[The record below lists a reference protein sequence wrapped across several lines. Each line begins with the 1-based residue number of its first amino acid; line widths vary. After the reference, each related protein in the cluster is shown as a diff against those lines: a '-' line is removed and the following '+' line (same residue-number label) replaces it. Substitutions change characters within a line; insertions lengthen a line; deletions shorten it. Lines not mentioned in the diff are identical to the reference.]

1 MLGGDEEE
9 PGSSG
14 VEIERRI
21 LKNGAV
27 RWRVRWRQGGRRRS
41 QSFDRKGDA
50 VTFSAE
56 LRRRQQLGTLT
67 EMDMGRVTLAD
78 YVVGTWC
85 EAYASQLSPKTWMH
99 YRQLLNKHILPS
111 LGPLE
116 LRAIRPETIARWQ
129 AERLAAGYGRVS
141 VRYALTLLG
150 AILQR
155 AFENGQIQSNP
166 ARAVRKAALP
176 RRTEV
181 RPLAPATIER
191 MRAASSPRDA
201 TLISVL
207 AYAGLRPGE
216 ALALQWR
223 DVREQTILVERAI
236 SLGEEKDTK
245 TAAHRTVRVLQPLA
259 VDLRE
264 WRLRSGRPAE
274 NIADLPVSDRDAL
287 DASGVPVVAPA
298 SVQARDRGGGAGARP
313 SVRPP
318 ALVRVAAAPR
328 GALGDLRRSPARP
341 RRAAHPQ
348 HLWPRDGRVRGYAA
362 ARRADGD
369 RRRKSGLG
377 RGRILELT
385 QPGKRGAAL
394 FPPPQVTNAEG
405 APGGHQFV
413 SRRPF
418 VSSRVQQKV
427 AFAGIYATPRDTSGQ
442 TDLLCKQE
450 VAGSIPAGSTSEVPA
465 KLTLVMPRRR
475 A

>member
-1 MLGGDEEE
+1 
-9 PGSSG
+9 
-14 VEIERRI
+14 VEIERRV

-41 QSFDRKGDA
+41 QAFDRKGDA

-129 AERLAAGYGRVS
+129 AQRLAAGHGRVS

-166 ARAVRKAALP
+166 TRAVRKAALP

-181 RPLAPATIER
+181 RPLAPASVER
-191 MRAASSPRDA
+191 MRGASSPRNA

-223 DVREQTILVERAI
+223 
-236 SLGEEKDTK
+236 
-245 TAAHRTVRVLQPLA
+245 
-259 VDLRE
+259 
-264 WRLRSGRPAE
+264 
-274 NIADLPVSDRDAL
+274 
-287 DASGVPVVAPA
+287 
-298 SVQARDRGGGAGARP
+298 GAR
-313 SVRPP
+313 
-318 ALVRVAAAPR
+318 
-328 GALGDLRRSPARP
+328 
-341 RRAAHPQ
+341 
-348 HLWPRDGRVRGYAA
+348 
-362 ARRADGD
+362 
-369 RRRKSGLG
+369 
-377 RGRILELT
+377 
-385 QPGKRGAAL
+385 
-394 FPPPQVTNAEG
+394 
-405 APGGHQFV
+405 
-413 SRRPF
+413 
-418 VSSRVQQKV
+418 
-427 AFAGIYATPRDTSGQ
+427 
-442 TDLLCKQE
+442 
-450 VAGSIPAGSTSEVPA
+450 
-465 KLTLVMPRRR
+465 
-475 A
+475 

>member
-1 MLGGDEEE
+1 M
-9 PGSSG
+9 
-14 VEIERRI
+14 EIERRI

-41 QSFDRKGDA
+41 QAFDRKGDA

-129 AERLAAGYGRVS
+129 AQRLAAGHGRVS

-223 DVREQTILVERAI
+223 DIREQTILVERAI

-264 WRLRSGRPAE
+264 WRLRSGRPCE
-274 NIADLPVSDRDAL
+274 SIADLPVGGRDAL
-287 DASGVPVVAPA
+287 DARRVPVVAPTG
-298 SVQARDRGGGAGARP
+298 VQARHRGAGLEHGRPYDLRHSFASLLLHEGRSVIYVARQLGHDARLTLSTYGHVMDEFEDMP
-313 SVRPP
+313 RLDAQTVIADARA
-318 ALVRVAAAPR
+318 ALAAA
-328 GALGDLRRSPARP
+328 A
-341 RRAAHPQ
+341 
-348 HLWPRDGRVRGYAA
+348 
-362 ARRADGD
+362 
-369 RRRKSGLG
+369 
-377 RGRILELT
+377 
-385 QPGKRGAAL
+385 
-394 FPPPQVTNAEG
+394 
-405 APGGHQFV
+405 
-413 SRRPF
+413 
-418 VSSRVQQKV
+418 SS
-427 AFAGIYATPRDTSGQ
+427 S
-442 TDLLCKQE
+442 
-450 VAGSIPAGSTSEVPA
+450 
-465 KLTLVMPRRR
+465 
-475 A
+475 